1 MKKGFTLAETVVA
14 LAVILI
20 ITLAF
25 YSFAN
30 FSRAAHMRT
39 MATSFGI
46 LQVENIKNI
55 FDATTFYENNF
66 ENFYANLAQVYDNI
80 SINTSANACNFQI
93 YTTLEGGQVSNGE
106 VACNFAINIDENW
119 ATISA
124 VVEYKNKTVFEM
136 QPYQKAVV
144 R

>member
-14 LAVILI
+14 LSVILI
-20 ITLAF
+20 VTLAF

-30 FSRAAHMRT
+30 FSRAAHQRT

-55 FDATTFYENNF
+55 FDATTFQENNF
-66 ENFYANLAQVYDNI
+66 VSFQTNMAELYDDINININANSCDFV
-80 SINTSANACNFQI
+80 I
-93 YTTLEGGQVSNGE
+93 YTTVEGGLSSNGA
-106 VACNFAINIDENW
+106 VVCNFAINIDENW